1 MPDVD
6 VEQLQCFIAVAEE
19 RHFGRAAARLLLTP
33 STLSK
38 RCAKLE
44 QELGVRLFDRTT
56 RRVQLSSAG
65 VVMIDSVRRV
75 LAEVDSLRGLAD
87 EAAQG
92 RAGRLVVAYSSGN
105 GELVAEMV
113 HTLRSDS
120 PNVEVRLQEC
130 LSIEVGPLVSAGNAT
145 VGVCRNGRP
154 RGLKTLILTR
164 RWLSHVLV
172 PADDRLALLS
182 EVGPADLDG
191 EVLLVP
197 TAAVHR
203 YSARTDIWRTQ
214 GANVSVRCERIT
226 SESQIV
232 NSVAAGLGM
241 SLVDGEFLERNPAPG
256 VVARP
261 LVEALVP
268 KSISSY
274 CNYLVWRPD
283 DTSAIV
289 RQFVHIARSRRDTR
303 STGLPRRSSRIA

>member
-1 MPDVD
+1 VD
-6 VEQLQCFIAVAEE
+6 VEQLQCFVAVAEE
-19 RHFGRAAARLLLTP
+19 RHFGRAAARLLVTP

-44 QELGVRLFDRTT
+44 RELGVRLFDRTT

-75 LAEVDSLRGLAD
+75 LAEVDSLRDLAD
-87 EAAQG
+87 EAAEG

-113 HTLRSDS
+113 HALRSVS

-130 LSIEVGPLVSAGNAT
+130 LSVEVGPLVAAGSAT
-145 VGVCRNGRP
+145 VGVCRNIRP
-154 RGLKTLILTR
+154 RGLKTMVLTR
-164 RWLSHVLV
+164 RLLSHVLV
-172 PADDRLALLS
+172 PVDDGLALLC

-191 EVLLVP
+191 GVLLVP

-203 YSARTDIWRTQ
+203 YSARADIWRTQ
-214 GANVSVRCERIT
+214 GANVSIRCERIT

-232 NSVAAGLGM
+232 NSVAAGLGL
-241 SLVDGEFLERNPAPG
+241 SLVDGEFLDRNPAPG
-256 VVARP
+256 VVAKP

-268 KSISSY
+268 KSLSTYSV
-274 CNYLVWRPD
+274 CLVWRPD
-283 DTSAIV
+283 DTSPIV
-289 RQFVHIARSRRDTR
+289 RQFVHIARSRRSTR
-303 STGLPRRSSRIA
+303 STGLPGRSSLVA